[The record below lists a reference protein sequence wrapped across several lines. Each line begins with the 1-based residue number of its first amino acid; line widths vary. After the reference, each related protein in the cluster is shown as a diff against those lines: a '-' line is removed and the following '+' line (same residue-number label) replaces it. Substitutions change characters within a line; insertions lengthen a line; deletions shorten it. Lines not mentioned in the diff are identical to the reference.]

1 MLTNIEPGGQAQAGP
16 PWEAGGSVGSGNWW
30 EEDWVGEEL
39 VGGVEGVARK
49 EGWEDE
55 QLEKAPGK
63 GKCTKRR
70 LTTFGKRGAR
80 AASRAAGTRFNS
92 GEALLEP
99 KTWSLS
105 LEEALVILVR
115 ADVARRLRRHRG
127 ICPFQ

>member
-1 MLTNIEPGGQAQAGP
+1 M
-16 PWEAGGSVGSGNWW
+16 
-30 EEDWVGEEL
+30 GEEL
-39 VGGVEGVARK
+39 VGGVEGLARK

-70 LTTFGKRGAR
+70 LTTFGKRGAG
-80 AASRAAGTRFNS
+80 AVTRAAGTRFNS

-105 LEEALVILVR
+105 LW
-115 ADVARRLRRHRG
+115 RRLL
-127 ICPFQ
+127 